1 MESQMVDQIELGFRW
16 YFGGGSAGSVLEQE
30 NTRPNSHPGPHD
42 DRLEQSAHGLFH
54 PFFGDASVEA
64 PV

>member
-1 MESQMVDQIELGFRW
+1 MESQMVDQIEPVFRR

-30 NTRPNSHPGPHD
+30 NTRPKSHPDPHD

-54 PFFGDASVEA
+54 AIFGDASVEA